1 MRKLWKRAAAL
12 VVSAALAGAM
22 LPSAFSE
29 EATDAVEAKLT
40 TMTLREKVG
49 QLFWVRPETLDFSLN
64 PEKKMLTQTMR
75 QNLEQYP
82 VGGIA
87 VFKKNIQDENQ
98 LSSLIADFQSA
109 SKIPMIV
116 AVDEEGGAVARL
128 ANHEA
133 FSLPKYTSARD
144 IGKTGD
150 PEQARQM
157 GRTIGG
163 YLRFYGFNLD
173 FAPIADV
180 DSNPANPVIGRR
192 AYSTDAQ
199 QTAQMVAA
207 AVEGFHE
214 AGMLCLA
221 DEAHGTHF
229 YFGNGLPVSAMA
241 AGADMASVSM
251 HKSGGSL
258 TQSSL
263 LLIGPNVH
271 PGYVRQII
279 NLTQTTSGSY
289 LLMSSLDISRR
300 NLALRGRQVF
310 HQVADMAEYA
320 REEINAV
327 GGYYAFGKELCN
339 GNSVFDFDTT
349 KLSVHTLDIG
359 LAGIEVYDILR
370 DEYDIQIE
378 FGDIGNILAYL
389 SIGDRPQEVERL
401 VSALAEIKRRYR
413 TDGSGLLSQ
422 EYIDPVVAASPQEAF
437 YAPKKSLPLRETEGM
452 VCSEFVMCYPPGIP
466 ILAPG
471 ERITKEILNYI
482 EYAKAKGCSMTGPE
496 DPDILHLN
504 VLA

>member
-12 VVSAALAGAM
+12 VVSAALAGVM

-64 PEKKMLTQTMR
+64 PEKKTLTQTMR

-173 FAPIADV
+173 FALVADV

-214 AGMLCLA
+214 AGMLCTVKHFPGHGDTGQDSHYGTATSYKTWEEMKAMEMLPF
-221 DEAHGTHF
+221 EAGI
-229 YFGNGLPVSAMA
+229 A
-241 AGADMASVSM
+241 AGADVVMTAHITTPNATTDGLPASLSYTM
-251 HKSGGSL
+251 I
-258 TQSSL
+258 TEL
-263 LLIGPNVH
+263 LLGELGFQGVIVTDALEMNAIKNHFTPAESAVAALRAGVDVLLMPSDLRAAFDGVVQAVEDGTLSEERLNES
-271 PGYVRQII
+271 VRRI
-279 NLTQTTSGSY
+279 LTLKQKAGLDLSGSSAAKQPIAEKTSDTKCSFSGWLKKLWY
-289 LLMSSLDISRR
+289 
-300 NLALRGRQVF
+300 G
-310 HQVADMAEYA
+310 AD
-320 REEINAV
+320 
-327 GGYYAFGKELCN
+327 
-339 GNSVFDFDTT
+339 T
-349 KLSVHTLDIG
+349 
-359 LAGIEVYDILR
+359 
-370 DEYDIQIE
+370 
-378 FGDIGNILAYL
+378 
-389 SIGDRPQEVERL
+389 
-401 VSALAEIKRRYR
+401 
-413 TDGSGLLSQ
+413 
-422 EYIDPVVAASPQEAF
+422 AA
-437 YAPKKSLPLRETEGM
+437 
-452 VCSEFVMCYPPGIP
+452 
-466 ILAPG
+466 
-471 ERITKEILNYI
+471 
-482 EYAKAKGCSMTGPE
+482 
-496 DPDILHLN
+496 
-504 VLA
+504 

>member
-12 VVSAALAGAM
+12 VVSAALVGAM

-64 PEKKMLTQTMR
+64 PEKKTLTQTMR

-98 LSSLIADFQSA
+98 LSALIADFQSA

-128 ANHEA
+128 ANHKA
-133 FSLPKYTSARD
+133 FSLPKYTSTRD

-173 FAPIADV
+173 FAPVADV

-214 AGMLCLA
+214 AGMLCTVKHFPGHGDTGQDSHYGTATSYKTWEEMKAMEMLPF
-221 DEAHGTHF
+221 EAGI
-229 YFGNGLPVSAMA
+229 A
-241 AGADMASVSM
+241 AGADVVMTAHITTPNATTDGLPASLSYTMITERLRGELGFQGVIVTDALGMNAIKNHFTPAESAVAALRAGVDVLLM
-251 HKSGGSL
+251 PSDLRAAFDGVVQAVEDGTLSEERLNESVRRIL
-258 TQSSL
+258 TLKQKAGL
-263 LLIGPNVH
+263 DL
-271 PGYVRQII
+271 
-279 NLTQTTSGSY
+279 SGS
-289 LLMSSLDISRR
+289 S
-300 NLALRGRQVF
+300 
-310 HQVADMAEYA
+310 VAKQPIAE
-320 REEINAV
+320 
-327 GGYYAFGKELCN
+327 KT
-339 GNSVFDFDTT
+339 SDTKCSFSGWLK
-349 KLSVHTLDIG
+349 KLWYGADT
-359 LAGIEVYDILR
+359 
-370 DEYDIQIE
+370 
-378 FGDIGNILAYL
+378 
-389 SIGDRPQEVERL
+389 
-401 VSALAEIKRRYR
+401 
-413 TDGSGLLSQ
+413 
-422 EYIDPVVAASPQEAF
+422 AA
-437 YAPKKSLPLRETEGM
+437 
-452 VCSEFVMCYPPGIP
+452 
-466 ILAPG
+466 
-471 ERITKEILNYI
+471 
-482 EYAKAKGCSMTGPE
+482 
-496 DPDILHLN
+496 
-504 VLA
+504 

>member
-64 PEKKMLTQTMR
+64 PEKKTLTQTMR

-82 VGGIA
+82 VGSIA

-133 FSLPKYTSARD
+133 FSLPKYTSTRD

-150 PEQARQM
+150 PERARQM

-163 YLRFYGFNLD
+163 YLRFYGFNLN
-173 FAPIADV
+173 FAPVADV

-199 QTAQMVAA
+199 QTAQMAAA

-214 AGMLCLA
+214 AGMLCTVKHFPGHGDTGQDSHYGTATSYKTWEEMKAMEMLPF
-221 DEAHGTHF
+221 EAGI
-229 YFGNGLPVSAMA
+229 A
-241 AGADMASVSM
+241 AGADVVMTAHITTPNATTDGLPASLSYTMITERLRGELGFQGVIVTDALEMNAIKNHFTPAESAVAALRAGVDVLLM
-251 HKSGGSL
+251 PSDLRAAFDGVVQAVEDGTLSEERLNESVRRIL
-258 TQSSL
+258 TLKQKAGL
-263 LLIGPNVH
+263 DL
-271 PGYVRQII
+271 
-279 NLTQTTSGSY
+279 SGSSAAKQPIAEKTSDTKCSFSGWLKKLWY
-289 LLMSSLDISRR
+289 
-300 NLALRGRQVF
+300 G
-310 HQVADMAEYA
+310 AD
-320 REEINAV
+320 
-327 GGYYAFGKELCN
+327 
-339 GNSVFDFDTT
+339 T
-349 KLSVHTLDIG
+349 
-359 LAGIEVYDILR
+359 
-370 DEYDIQIE
+370 
-378 FGDIGNILAYL
+378 
-389 SIGDRPQEVERL
+389 
-401 VSALAEIKRRYR
+401 
-413 TDGSGLLSQ
+413 
-422 EYIDPVVAASPQEAF
+422 AA
-437 YAPKKSLPLRETEGM
+437 
-452 VCSEFVMCYPPGIP
+452 
-466 ILAPG
+466 
-471 ERITKEILNYI
+471 
-482 EYAKAKGCSMTGPE
+482 
-496 DPDILHLN
+496 
-504 VLA
+504 

>member
-64 PEKKMLTQTMR
+64 PEKKTLTQTMR

-116 AVDEEGGAVARL
+116 AVDEEGGTVARL

-173 FAPIADV
+173 FAPVADV

-207 AVEGFHE
+207 AVEGLHE
-214 AGMLCLA
+214 AGMLCTVKHFPGHGDTGQDSHYGTATSYKTWEEMKAMEMLPF
-221 DEAHGTHF
+221 EAGI
-229 YFGNGLPVSAMA
+229 A
-241 AGADMASVSM
+241 AGADVVMTAHITTPNATTDGLPASLSYTMITERLRGELGFQGVIVTDALEMNAIKNHFTPAESAVAALRAGVDVLLM
-251 HKSGGSL
+251 PSDLRAAFDGVVQAVEDGTLSEERLNESVRRIL
-258 TQSSL
+258 TLKQKAGL
-263 LLIGPNVH
+263 DL
-271 PGYVRQII
+271 
-279 NLTQTTSGSY
+279 SGS
-289 LLMSSLDISRR
+289 S
-300 NLALRGRQVF
+300 AAKQP
-310 HQVADMAEYA
+310 VAE
-320 REEINAV
+320 
-327 GGYYAFGKELCN
+327 KT
-339 GNSVFDFDTT
+339 SDTKCSFSGWLK
-349 KLSVHTLDIG
+349 KLW
-359 LAGIEVYDILR
+359 
-370 DEYDIQIE
+370 
-378 FGDIGNILAYL
+378 
-389 SIGDRPQEVERL
+389 
-401 VSALAEIKRRYR
+401 YR
-413 TDGSGLLSQ
+413 ADT
-422 EYIDPVVAASPQEAF
+422 AA
-437 YAPKKSLPLRETEGM
+437 
-452 VCSEFVMCYPPGIP
+452 
-466 ILAPG
+466 
-471 ERITKEILNYI
+471 
-482 EYAKAKGCSMTGPE
+482 
-496 DPDILHLN
+496 
-504 VLA
+504 

>member
-29 EATDAVEAKLT
+29 EATDAAEAKLT

-64 PEKKMLTQTMR
+64 PEKKTLTQTMR

-173 FAPIADV
+173 FAPVADV

-214 AGMLCLA
+214 SGMLCTVKHFPGHGDTGQDSHYGTATSYKTWKEMKAMEMLPF
-221 DEAHGTHF
+221 EAGI
-229 YFGNGLPVSAMA
+229 A
-241 AGADMASVSM
+241 AGADVVMTAHITTPNATTDGLPASLSYTMITERLRGELGFQGVIVTDALEMNAIKNHFTPAESAVAALRAGVDVLLM
-251 HKSGGSL
+251 PSDLRAAFDGVVQAVEDGTLSEERLNESVRRIL
-258 TQSSL
+258 TLKQKAGL
-263 LLIGPNVH
+263 DL
-271 PGYVRQII
+271 
-279 NLTQTTSGSY
+279 SGSSAAKQPIAEKTSVTKCSFSGWLKKLWY
-289 LLMSSLDISRR
+289 
-300 NLALRGRQVF
+300 G
-310 HQVADMAEYA
+310 AD
-320 REEINAV
+320 
-327 GGYYAFGKELCN
+327 
-339 GNSVFDFDTT
+339 T
-349 KLSVHTLDIG
+349 
-359 LAGIEVYDILR
+359 
-370 DEYDIQIE
+370 
-378 FGDIGNILAYL
+378 
-389 SIGDRPQEVERL
+389 
-401 VSALAEIKRRYR
+401 
-413 TDGSGLLSQ
+413 
-422 EYIDPVVAASPQEAF
+422 AA
-437 YAPKKSLPLRETEGM
+437 
-452 VCSEFVMCYPPGIP
+452 
-466 ILAPG
+466 
-471 ERITKEILNYI
+471 
-482 EYAKAKGCSMTGPE
+482 
-496 DPDILHLN
+496 
-504 VLA
+504 

>member
-12 VVSAALAGAM
+12 VVSAALAGVM

-64 PEKKMLTQTMR
+64 PEKKTLTQTMR

-144 IGKTGD
+144 IAKTGD

-173 FAPIADV
+173 FALVADV

-214 AGMLCLA
+214 AGMLCTVKHFPGHGDTGQDSHYGTATSYKTWEEMKAMEMLPF
-221 DEAHGTHF
+221 EAGI
-229 YFGNGLPVSAMA
+229 A
-241 AGADMASVSM
+241 AGADVVMTAHITTPNATTDGLPASLSYTMITERLRGELGFQGVIVTDALEMNAIKNHFTPAESAVAALRAGVDVLLM
-251 HKSGGSL
+251 PSDLRAAFDGVVQAVEDGTLSEERLNESVRRIL
-258 TQSSL
+258 TLKQKAGL
-263 LLIGPNVH
+263 DL
-271 PGYVRQII
+271 
-279 NLTQTTSGSY
+279 SGSSAAKQPIAEKTSDTKCSFSGWLKKLWY
-289 LLMSSLDISRR
+289 W
-300 NLALRGRQVF
+300 
-310 HQVADMAEYA
+310 AD
-320 REEINAV
+320 
-327 GGYYAFGKELCN
+327 
-339 GNSVFDFDTT
+339 T
-349 KLSVHTLDIG
+349 
-359 LAGIEVYDILR
+359 
-370 DEYDIQIE
+370 
-378 FGDIGNILAYL
+378 
-389 SIGDRPQEVERL
+389 
-401 VSALAEIKRRYR
+401 
-413 TDGSGLLSQ
+413 
-422 EYIDPVVAASPQEAF
+422 AA
-437 YAPKKSLPLRETEGM
+437 
-452 VCSEFVMCYPPGIP
+452 
-466 ILAPG
+466 
-471 ERITKEILNYI
+471 
-482 EYAKAKGCSMTGPE
+482 
-496 DPDILHLN
+496 
-504 VLA
+504 

>member
-40 TMTLREKVG
+40 TMTLRKKVG

-64 PEKKMLTQTMR
+64 PEKKTLTQTMR

-98 LSSLIADFQSA
+98 LSALIADFQSA

-173 FAPIADV
+173 FAPVADV

-214 AGMLCLA
+214 AGMLCTVKHFPGHGDTGQDSHYGTATSYKTWEEMKAMEMLPF
-221 DEAHGTHF
+221 EAGI
-229 YFGNGLPVSAMA
+229 A
-241 AGADMASVSM
+241 AGADVVMTAHITTPNATTDGLPASLSYTMITERLRGELGFQGVIVTD
-251 HKSGGSL
+251 SL
-258 TQSSL
+258 GMYAIKNHFTPAESAVAALRAGVDVL
-263 LLIGPNVH
+263 LMPSDLRAAFDGVVQAVEDGTLSEERLNES
-271 PGYVRQII
+271 VRRI
-279 NLTQTTSGSY
+279 LTLKQKAGLDLSGS
-289 LLMSSLDISRR
+289 S
-300 NLALRGRQVF
+300 AAKQP
-310 HQVADMAEYA
+310 VAE
-320 REEINAV
+320 
-327 GGYYAFGKELCN
+327 KT
-339 GNSVFDFDTT
+339 SDTKCSFSGWLK
-349 KLSVHTLDIG
+349 KLW
-359 LAGIEVYDILR
+359 
-370 DEYDIQIE
+370 
-378 FGDIGNILAYL
+378 
-389 SIGDRPQEVERL
+389 
-401 VSALAEIKRRYR
+401 YR
-413 TDGSGLLSQ
+413 ADT
-422 EYIDPVVAASPQEAF
+422 AA
-437 YAPKKSLPLRETEGM
+437 
-452 VCSEFVMCYPPGIP
+452 
-466 ILAPG
+466 
-471 ERITKEILNYI
+471 
-482 EYAKAKGCSMTGPE
+482 
-496 DPDILHLN
+496 
-504 VLA
+504 

>member
-64 PEKKMLTQTMR
+64 PEKKTLTQTMR

-144 IGKTGD
+144 IGKTGE

-173 FAPIADV
+173 FAPVADV

-199 QTAQMVAA
+199 QTVQMVAA

-214 AGMLCLA
+214 AGMLCTVKHFPGHGDTGQDSHYGTATSYKTWEEMKAMEMLPF
-221 DEAHGTHF
+221 EAGI
-229 YFGNGLPVSAMA
+229 A
-241 AGADMASVSM
+241 AGADVVMTAHITTPNATTDGLPASLSYTMITERLRGELGFQGVIVTDALEMNAIKNHFTPAESAVAALRAGVDVLLM
-251 HKSGGSL
+251 PSDLRAAFDGVVQAVEVGTLSEERLNESVRRIL
-258 TQSSL
+258 TLKQKAGL
-263 LLIGPNVH
+263 DL
-271 PGYVRQII
+271 
-279 NLTQTTSGSY
+279 SGSSAAKQPIAEKTSDTKCSFSGWLKKLWY
-289 LLMSSLDISRR
+289 
-300 NLALRGRQVF
+300 G
-310 HQVADMAEYA
+310 AD
-320 REEINAV
+320 
-327 GGYYAFGKELCN
+327 
-339 GNSVFDFDTT
+339 T
-349 KLSVHTLDIG
+349 
-359 LAGIEVYDILR
+359 
-370 DEYDIQIE
+370 
-378 FGDIGNILAYL
+378 
-389 SIGDRPQEVERL
+389 
-401 VSALAEIKRRYR
+401 
-413 TDGSGLLSQ
+413 
-422 EYIDPVVAASPQEAF
+422 AA
-437 YAPKKSLPLRETEGM
+437 
-452 VCSEFVMCYPPGIP
+452 
-466 ILAPG
+466 
-471 ERITKEILNYI
+471 
-482 EYAKAKGCSMTGPE
+482 
-496 DPDILHLN
+496 
-504 VLA
+504 

>member
-64 PEKKMLTQTMR
+64 PEKKTLTQTMR

-173 FAPIADV
+173 FAPVADV

-214 AGMLCLA
+214 AGMLCTVKHFPGHGDTGQDSHYGTATSYKTWEEMKAMEMLPF
-221 DEAHGTHF
+221 EAGI
-229 YFGNGLPVSAMA
+229 A
-241 AGADMASVSM
+241 AGADVVMTAHITTPNATTDGLPAS
-251 HKSGGSL
+251 L
-258 TQSSL
+258 
-263 LLIGPNVH
+263 
-271 PGYVRQII
+271 
-279 NLTQTTSGSY
+279 SY
-289 LLMSSLDISRR
+289 TMITERLCGELGFQGVIVTDALEMNAIKNHFTPAESAVAALRAGADVLLMPSD
-300 NLALRGRQVF
+300 LRAAFDGVVQ
-310 HQVADMAEYA
+310 
-320 REEINAV
+320 AV
-327 GGYYAFGKELCN
+327 EDGTFSE
-339 GNSVFDFDTT
+339 
-349 KLSVHTLDIG
+349 
-359 LAGIEVYDILR
+359 
-370 DEYDIQIE
+370 
-378 FGDIGNILAYL
+378 
-389 SIGDRPQEVERL
+389 ERL
-401 VSALAEIKRRYR
+401 NESVRRILTLKQKAGLDLSASSAAKQPIAEK
-413 TDGSGLLSQ
+413 TSDTKCSFSGWLKKLW
-422 EYIDPVVAASPQEAF
+422 YGADTAA
-437 YAPKKSLPLRETEGM
+437 
-452 VCSEFVMCYPPGIP
+452 
-466 ILAPG
+466 
-471 ERITKEILNYI
+471 
-482 EYAKAKGCSMTGPE
+482 
-496 DPDILHLN
+496 
-504 VLA
+504 

>member
-1 MRKLWKRAAAL
+1 MRKLWKRATAL

-64 PEKKMLTQTMR
+64 PEKKTLTQTMR

-87 VFKKNIQDENQ
+87 VFKKNIQNENQ
-98 LSSLIADFQSA
+98 LSALIADFQSA

-133 FSLPKYTSARD
+133 LFLPKYTSARD

-173 FAPIADV
+173 FAPVADV

-214 AGMLCLA
+214 AGMLCTVKHFPGHGDTGQDSHYGTATSYKTWEEMKAMEMLPF
-221 DEAHGTHF
+221 EAGI
-229 YFGNGLPVSAMA
+229 A
-241 AGADMASVSM
+241 AGADVVMTAHITTPNATTDGLPAS
-251 HKSGGSL
+251 L
-258 TQSSL
+258 
-263 LLIGPNVH
+263 
-271 PGYVRQII
+271 
-279 NLTQTTSGSY
+279 SY
-289 LLMSSLDISRR
+289 TMITERLRGELDFQGVIVTDALEMNAIKNHFTPAESAVAALRAGVDVLLMPSD
-300 NLALRGRQVF
+300 LRAAFDGVVQ
-310 HQVADMAEYA
+310 
-320 REEINAV
+320 AV
-327 GGYYAFGKELCN
+327 EDG
-339 GNSVFDFDTT
+339 T
-349 KLSVHTLDIG
+349 LS
-359 LAGIEVYDILR
+359 E
-370 DEYDIQIE
+370 
-378 FGDIGNILAYL
+378 
-389 SIGDRPQEVERL
+389 ERL
-401 VSALAEIKRRYR
+401 NESVRRILTLKQKAGLDLSGASAAKQPVAEKTSDTKCSFSGWLKKLWYR
-413 TDGSGLLSQ
+413 ADT
-422 EYIDPVVAASPQEAF
+422 AA
-437 YAPKKSLPLRETEGM
+437 
-452 VCSEFVMCYPPGIP
+452 
-466 ILAPG
+466 
-471 ERITKEILNYI
+471 
-482 EYAKAKGCSMTGPE
+482 
-496 DPDILHLN
+496 
-504 VLA
+504 

>member
-12 VVSAALAGAM
+12 VVSAALVGAM

-64 PEKKMLTQTMR
+64 PEKKTLTQTMR

-133 FSLPKYTSARD
+133 FFLPKYTSARD

-173 FAPIADV
+173 FAPVADV

-214 AGMLCLA
+214 AGMLCTVKHFPGHGDTGQDSHYRAATSYKTWEEMKAMEMLPF
-221 DEAHGTHF
+221 EAGI
-229 YFGNGLPVSAMA
+229 A
-241 AGADMASVSM
+241 AGADVVKTA
-251 HKSGGSL
+251 HITTPNATTDGL
-258 TQSSL
+258 PSSL
-263 LLIGPNVH
+263 
-271 PGYVRQII
+271 
-279 NLTQTTSGSY
+279 SY
-289 LLMSSLDISRR
+289 TMI
-300 NLALRGRQVF
+300 
-310 HQVADMAEYA
+310 
-320 REEINAV
+320 
-327 GGYYAFGKELCN
+327 
-339 GNSVFDFDTT
+339 T
-349 KLSVHTLDIG
+349 
-359 LAGIEVYDILR
+359 
-370 DEYDIQIE
+370 
-378 FGDIGNILAYL
+378 
-389 SIGDRPQEVERL
+389 ERL
-401 VSALAEIKRRYR
+401 R
-413 TDGSGLLSQ
+413 
-422 EYIDPVVAASPQEAF
+422 
-437 YAPKKSLPLRETEGM
+437 
-452 VCSEFVMCYPPGIP
+452 
-466 ILAPG
+466 
-471 ERITKEILNYI
+471 
-482 EYAKAKGCSMTGPE
+482 
-496 DPDILHLN
+496 
-504 VLA
+504 

>member
-29 EATDAVEAKLT
+29 EATDAVKAKLT

-64 PEKKMLTQTMR
+64 PEKKTLTQTMR

-173 FAPIADV
+173 FAPVADV

-199 QTAQMVAA
+199 QAAQMVAA

-214 AGMLCLA
+214 AGMLCTVKHFPGHGDTGQDSHYGTATSYKTWEEMKAMEMLPF
-221 DEAHGTHF
+221 EAGI
-229 YFGNGLPVSAMA
+229 A
-241 AGADMASVSM
+241 AGADVVMTAHITTPNATTDGLPASLSYTMITERLRGELGFQGVIVTDALGMNAIKNHFTPAESAVAALRAGVDVLLM
-251 HKSGGSL
+251 PSDLRAAFDGVVQAVEDGTLSEERLNESVRRIL
-258 TQSSL
+258 TLKQKAGL
-263 LLIGPNVH
+263 DL
-271 PGYVRQII
+271 
-279 NLTQTTSGSY
+279 SGSSAAKQPIAEKNSDTKCSFSGWLKKLWY
-289 LLMSSLDISRR
+289 
-300 NLALRGRQVF
+300 G
-310 HQVADMAEYA
+310 AD
-320 REEINAV
+320 
-327 GGYYAFGKELCN
+327 
-339 GNSVFDFDTT
+339 T
-349 KLSVHTLDIG
+349 
-359 LAGIEVYDILR
+359 
-370 DEYDIQIE
+370 
-378 FGDIGNILAYL
+378 
-389 SIGDRPQEVERL
+389 
-401 VSALAEIKRRYR
+401 
-413 TDGSGLLSQ
+413 
-422 EYIDPVVAASPQEAF
+422 AA
-437 YAPKKSLPLRETEGM
+437 
-452 VCSEFVMCYPPGIP
+452 
-466 ILAPG
+466 
-471 ERITKEILNYI
+471 
-482 EYAKAKGCSMTGPE
+482 
-496 DPDILHLN
+496 
-504 VLA
+504 

>member
-64 PEKKMLTQTMR
+64 PEKKTLTQTMR

-98 LSSLIADFQSA
+98 LSALIADFQSA

-173 FAPIADV
+173 FAPVADV

-192 AYSTDAQ
+192 AYSADAQ

-214 AGMLCLA
+214 AGMLCTVKHFPGHGDTGQDSHYGTATSYKTWEEMKAMEMLPF
-221 DEAHGTHF
+221 EAGI
-229 YFGNGLPVSAMA
+229 A
-241 AGADMASVSM
+241 AGADVVMTAHITTPNATTDGLPASLSYTMITERLRGELGFQGVIVTD
-251 HKSGGSL
+251 SL
-258 TQSSL
+258 GMYAIKNHFTPAESAVAALRAGVDVL
-263 LLIGPNVH
+263 LMPSDLRAAFDGVVQAVEDGTLSEERLNES
-271 PGYVRQII
+271 VRRI
-279 NLTQTTSGSY
+279 LTLKQKAGLDLSGSSAAKQPIAEKTSDTKCSFSGWLKKLWY
-289 LLMSSLDISRR
+289 
-300 NLALRGRQVF
+300 G
-310 HQVADMAEYA
+310 AD
-320 REEINAV
+320 
-327 GGYYAFGKELCN
+327 
-339 GNSVFDFDTT
+339 T
-349 KLSVHTLDIG
+349 
-359 LAGIEVYDILR
+359 
-370 DEYDIQIE
+370 
-378 FGDIGNILAYL
+378 
-389 SIGDRPQEVERL
+389 
-401 VSALAEIKRRYR
+401 
-413 TDGSGLLSQ
+413 
-422 EYIDPVVAASPQEAF
+422 AA
-437 YAPKKSLPLRETEGM
+437 
-452 VCSEFVMCYPPGIP
+452 
-466 ILAPG
+466 
-471 ERITKEILNYI
+471 
-482 EYAKAKGCSMTGPE
+482 
-496 DPDILHLN
+496 
-504 VLA
+504 

>member
-29 EATDAVEAKLT
+29 EATDAAEAKLT

-64 PEKKMLTQTMR
+64 PEKKTLTQTMR

-173 FAPIADV
+173 FAPVADV

-199 QTAQMVAA
+199 QTAQMVTA

-214 AGMLCLA
+214 TGMLCTVKHFPGHGDTGQDSHYGTATSYKTWKEMKAMEMLPF
-221 DEAHGTHF
+221 EAGI
-229 YFGNGLPVSAMA
+229 A
-241 AGADMASVSM
+241 AGADVVMTAHITTPNATTDGLPASLSYTMITERLRGELGFQGVIVTDALEMNAIKNHFTPAESAVAALRAGVDVLLM
-251 HKSGGSL
+251 PSDLRAAFDGVVQAVEDGTLSEERLNESVRRIL
-258 TQSSL
+258 TLKQKAGL
-263 LLIGPNVH
+263 DL
-271 PGYVRQII
+271 
-279 NLTQTTSGSY
+279 SGSSAAKQPIAEKTSDTKCSFSGWLKKLWY
-289 LLMSSLDISRR
+289 
-300 NLALRGRQVF
+300 G
-310 HQVADMAEYA
+310 AD
-320 REEINAV
+320 
-327 GGYYAFGKELCN
+327 
-339 GNSVFDFDTT
+339 T
-349 KLSVHTLDIG
+349 
-359 LAGIEVYDILR
+359 
-370 DEYDIQIE
+370 
-378 FGDIGNILAYL
+378 
-389 SIGDRPQEVERL
+389 
-401 VSALAEIKRRYR
+401 
-413 TDGSGLLSQ
+413 
-422 EYIDPVVAASPQEAF
+422 AA
-437 YAPKKSLPLRETEGM
+437 
-452 VCSEFVMCYPPGIP
+452 
-466 ILAPG
+466 
-471 ERITKEILNYI
+471 
-482 EYAKAKGCSMTGPE
+482 
-496 DPDILHLN
+496 
-504 VLA
+504 

>member
-1 MRKLWKRAAAL
+1 MRKLWERAAAL

-64 PEKKMLTQTMR
+64 PEKKTLTQTMR

-173 FAPIADV
+173 FAPVADV

-199 QTAQMVAA
+199 QTAKMVAA

-214 AGMLCLA
+214 TGMLCAVKHFPGHGDTGQDSHYGTATSYKTWEEMKAMEMLPFEAGIAAGA
-221 DEAHGTHF
+221 DVVMTAHITTP
-229 YFGNGLPVSAMA
+229 NATTDGLPASLSYTMITERLRGELGFQGVIVTDALEMNAIKNHFTPAESAMA
-241 AGADMASVSM
+241 ALRAGVDVLLMPSDLRAAFDGVVQAVEDGTLSEERLNESVRRILTLKQKAGLDLSGSSAAKQPIAEKTSDTKCSFSGWLKKLWYGAD
-251 HKSGGSL
+251 
-258 TQSSL
+258 T
-263 LLIGPNVH
+263 
-271 PGYVRQII
+271 
-279 NLTQTTSGSY
+279 
-289 LLMSSLDISRR
+289 
-300 NLALRGRQVF
+300 
-310 HQVADMAEYA
+310 
-320 REEINAV
+320 
-327 GGYYAFGKELCN
+327 
-339 GNSVFDFDTT
+339 
-349 KLSVHTLDIG
+349 
-359 LAGIEVYDILR
+359 
-370 DEYDIQIE
+370 
-378 FGDIGNILAYL
+378 
-389 SIGDRPQEVERL
+389 
-401 VSALAEIKRRYR
+401 
-413 TDGSGLLSQ
+413 
-422 EYIDPVVAASPQEAF
+422 AA
-437 YAPKKSLPLRETEGM
+437 
-452 VCSEFVMCYPPGIP
+452 
-466 ILAPG
+466 
-471 ERITKEILNYI
+471 
-482 EYAKAKGCSMTGPE
+482 
-496 DPDILHLN
+496 
-504 VLA
+504 